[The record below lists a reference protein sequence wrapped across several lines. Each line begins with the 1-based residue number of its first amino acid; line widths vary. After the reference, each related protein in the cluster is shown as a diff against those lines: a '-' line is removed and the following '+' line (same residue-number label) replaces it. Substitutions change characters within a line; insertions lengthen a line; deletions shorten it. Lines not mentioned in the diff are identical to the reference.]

1 MTGVLIASAVE
12 SRAGSAAPPDS
23 GEAHACLN
31 CGAALTGAFC
41 AACGQ
46 PAHIHRSF
54 LSLGHDI
61 LHGVFHFDTK
71 LWRTLPEL
79 AFRPGRLTR
88 RYIDGERAKFISP
101 MALYLLSVFL
111 MYAVFSF
118 TGGAAPTV
126 DPGDLPGGDRFQVD
140 NSAAIDMTQQKIDE
154 LEAQLAA
161 PDISAEQRAELE
173 DRRAGLK
180 TTLEVMESIG
190 RGDWDNVERIQETVE
205 DEIGRAR
212 ELRAAQ
218 AADPNAAVDPN
229 VAAVDPNAAAND
241 TERSG
246 RFGRALRGFNEN
258 PGLMAYKLKTNGYKF
273 SWMLVP
279 LSIPFMWP
287 LFFWKRNVKA
297 YDHAVFVTY
306 SISFMMLLLIFV
318 SLLGLAGL
326 SSGWIALIVM
336 VVVPLHMYKQL
347 RGTYGSSRLGAFMR
361 VWVLL
366 FAALFA
372 LSIYVVILLFIGAL
386 D

>member
-1 MTGVLIASAVE
+1 MTGALVASAVE
-12 SRAGSAAPPDS
+12 PHAGERPAGSGDAGAQ
-23 GEAHACLN
+23 CLN
-31 CGAALTGAFC
+31 CGAVLTGAFC

-46 PAHIHRSF
+46 PVHIHRSF
-54 LSLGHDI
+54 VSLGHDI

-79 AFRPGRLTR
+79 VFFPGRLTR
-88 RYIDGERAKFISP
+88 RYIDGERAKVISP

-118 TGGAAPTV
+118 TGGVAPRF
-126 DPGDLPGGDRFQVD
+126 DPGDIPGGFRVD
-140 NSAAIDMTQQKIDE
+140 NSAAIDATRKRLDE
-154 LEAQLAA
+154 LDAQIAA
-161 PDISAEQRAELE
+161 PDVSAEQRAGLE
-173 DRRAGLK
+173 DQRTGFKASLDI
-180 TTLEVMESIG
+180 MESIS
-190 RGDWDNVERIQETVE
+190 RGDWDNVERIQESIE
-205 DEIGRAR
+205 DEAKRAR
-212 ELRAAQ
+212 EREAAQ
-218 AADPNAAVDPN
+218 P
-229 VAAVDPNAAAND
+229 VDPNAAAKD
-241 TERSG
+241 TESDGRLARSF
-246 RFGRALRGFNEN
+246 REFNEN

-326 SSGWIALIVM
+326 GSGWIAWLVIVA
-336 VVVPLHMYKQL
+336 VPLHMYKQL
-347 RGTYGSSRLGAFMR
+347 RGTYGSPRFGAFVR
-361 VWVLL
+361 VCYLL
-366 FAALFA
+366 FAALCA